1 MMDIFFL
8 LLEKMEADRVESV
21 RAKLGVPDENLEQ
34 VKLHAALD
42 ADDLVDPL
50 PIGFGLEGAFFHAGG
65 GVVYPTQV
73 REGGYLPWGGE
84 GGEGGEG
91 RGGEGRGGE
100 GREEK

>member
-1 MMDIFFL
+1 MMDIFLL

-21 RAKLGVPDENLEQ
+21 RAKLGIPDENLEQ

-50 PIGFGLEGAFFHAGG
+50 PVGFGLEGAFFHAGG
-65 GVVYPTQV
+65 GVVYTTQV
-73 REGGYLPWGGE
+73 REGGYLPWE
-84 GGEGGEG
+84 GEG

-100 GREEK
+100 GRRGEGRGEK